1 MRMRI
6 EIACAWQPA
15 TLASPAGGGGAAG
28 WAGRGLE
35 ALKGGRRSDHPEAW
49 PWERLR
55 SSKKPGFKEKP
66 GFLQKPG
73 FLHQNPQE
81 LRKNYAKTHL
91 KPQPKPSKNY
101 AKNLSQKP
109 AGFSKPSSQASV

>member
-15 TLASPAGGGGAAG
+15 TPASPAGGGGAAG

-49 PWERLR
+49 P
-55 SSKKPGFKEKP
+55 
-66 GFLQKPG
+66 
-73 FLHQNPQE
+73 
-81 LRKNYAKTHL
+81 
-91 KPQPKPSKNY
+91 
-101 AKNLSQKP
+101 
-109 AGFSKPSSQASV
+109 